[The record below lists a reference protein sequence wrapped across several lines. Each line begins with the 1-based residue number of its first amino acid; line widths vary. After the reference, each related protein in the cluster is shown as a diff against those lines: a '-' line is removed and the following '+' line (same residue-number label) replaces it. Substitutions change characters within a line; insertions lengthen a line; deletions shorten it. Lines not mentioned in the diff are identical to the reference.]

1 MPLIL
6 LYIQYSFNAQ
16 HVSAVNTTIFRSLRL
31 IGFYFM
37 GGIGFGVCW
46 RSVSMWLWRCGV
58 FMQSEALRASDCKL
72 QVASCKLQV
81 ASCKNN
87 TTNVVIEQNSRKL
100 LMMDILMSETC
111 WAHKKWNKIASEN
124 KLVFFL
130 QLCPINL
137 TKFSQRKHIKH
148 AYLKKYKTTSY

>member
-1 MPLIL
+1 
-6 LYIQYSFNAQ
+6 
-16 HVSAVNTTIFRSLRL
+16 
-31 IGFYFM
+31 M

-111 WAHKKWNKIASEN
+111 
-124 KLVFFL
+124 
-130 QLCPINL
+130 
-137 TKFSQRKHIKH
+137 
-148 AYLKKYKTTSY
+148 